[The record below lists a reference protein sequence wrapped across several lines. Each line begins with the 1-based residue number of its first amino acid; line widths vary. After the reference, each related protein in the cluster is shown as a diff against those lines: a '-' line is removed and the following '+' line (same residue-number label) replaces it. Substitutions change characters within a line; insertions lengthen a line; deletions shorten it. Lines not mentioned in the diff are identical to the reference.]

1 MQPHHC
7 QIPKQRKKIIQH
19 INEDDGVKFSKNYSS
34 FRYSFIVSYSA
45 NMCFNHTYLRP
56 LLKIMCRMCQIILQ
70 LLSHQSMN
78 WSTISPSKIIM
89 FFWWVIE
96 NIGQKHTV
104 SVFQVY
110 ILFTWV
116 AEKSTDCKNKQFS
129 PNACKDTSVIPKQPP
144 KSMTFSSRQLRARA
158 RTPSSVRLQHLFK
171 EASCRYEQD
180 EATAFIPGE
189 NTIVYQW
196 VIHVYMK
203 EMWLICI
210 LAIPGTDTCICMIA
224 FFKEVHLWGYT
235 YFPVMLSL
243 FKSLW
248 NVVGIF
254 YTVCSIFSRIS
265 AFNSKPLLFM
275 NRECIGF

>member
-1 MQPHHC
+1 M
-7 QIPKQRKKIIQH
+7 
-19 INEDDGVKFSKNYSS
+19 EVKFSKNYSS
-34 FRYSFIVSYSA
+34 FIYNFIIFDSA
-45 NMCFNHTYLRP
+45 NLCFNHTYLP
-56 LLKIMCRMCQIILQ
+56 LLLKIMCRMCQIIVQ

-78 WSTISPSKIIM
+78 WSTISPTKIIM

-104 SVFQVY
+104 SVFQVF

-129 PNACKDTSVIPKQPP
+129 PSACKDISVIPKQPP
-144 KSMTFSSRQLRARA
+144 KSMIFSIRQLRARA

-180 EATAFIPGE
+180 EATAFIPGK

-196 VIHVYMK
+196 AIHVYMK
-203 EMWLICI
+203 KIWLICI
-210 LAIPGTDTCICMIA
+210 LAITGTDTCICTIA
-224 FFKEVHLWGYT
+224 FFKVVHLWGYT
-235 YFPVMLSL
+235 CFSLMLSL

-248 NVVGIF
+248 NVVGIL
-254 YTVCSIFSRIS
+254 YTVYSIFSRIS
-265 AFNSKPLLFM
+265 AFNSKPLFFM
-275 NRECIGF
+275 KRDYIGF